1 MSKKRIVWLGVVLA
15 IFSLLATTVFADGPG
30 FNFDDGHIFVDEDV
44 SLESGETFNG
54 DLGVFNGDL
63 TIPEDSVV
71 NGDVFVTEGAV
82 DLGGRVNGD
91 LAIINGELLSRES
104 GHVSG
109 DVFGLGRRLD
119 VAGQVDGDLSNLF
132 GDMVLR
138 STAVVHGDLLALSGT
153 LEREPGATV
162 LGEQVSEIPL
172 PILPEMPVRPDVPQ
186 LTPPEPPEPR
196 QIPVPPQPP
205 LRLRSYQE
213 TLGQRIGRFVGRS
226 LAAAFLGLIFV
237 GVGMLLV
244 FIWPRQTKRLS
255 ACIVAMPVQSF
266 GLGLL
271 TYFIAAGL
279 EALAAVLMI
288 LIILVAAAL
297 IETVILIPIG
307 LLLIL
312 LSVLVLL
319 PVPVALAGAMVM
331 GWVGL
336 ADLTGRKVLSLLK
349 VRDVRPAGAVL
360 VGMLLTVGVSATL
373 WLVKPLCCG
382 WPFVILLTGVG
393 LGAVIHTRFGTQ
405 ACRALQAATE
415 SEPLSLDA
423 MDEESGQPDT
433 A

>member
-1 MSKKRIVWLGVVLA
+1 MSKKRIVWVGVVVA
-15 IFSLLATTVFADGPG
+15 LLLLSATTVLADGPE
-30 FNFDDGHIFVDEDV
+30 FSFDDGHIFVDEDV
-44 SLESGETFNG
+44 SLEPGETFNG
-54 DLGVFNGDL
+54 DLGVLNGDL

-91 LAIINGELLSRES
+91 LAIVNGDLLSRES
-104 GHVSG
+104 GQVSG
-109 DVFGLGRRLD
+109 DVFGLGRKLD
-119 VAGQVDGDLSNLF
+119 VAGQIDGDLSNLF

-138 STAVVHGDLLALSGT
+138 STAVIHGDLLALSGT
-153 LEREPGATV
+153 LDREPGATV
-162 LGEQVSEIPL
+162 LGEQVSEIPF
-172 PILPEMPVRPDVPQ
+172 ILPEMPVRPDVPQ
-186 LTPPEPPEPR
+186 LTPPEPPE
-196 QIPVPPQPP
+196 PP

-237 GVGMLLV
+237 GLGLLIV
-244 FIWPRQTKRLS
+244 FVWPRQTKRLS
-255 ACIVAMPVQSF
+255 DCIVAMPVQSF

-349 VRDVRPAGAVL
+349 VQDVRPAGAVL